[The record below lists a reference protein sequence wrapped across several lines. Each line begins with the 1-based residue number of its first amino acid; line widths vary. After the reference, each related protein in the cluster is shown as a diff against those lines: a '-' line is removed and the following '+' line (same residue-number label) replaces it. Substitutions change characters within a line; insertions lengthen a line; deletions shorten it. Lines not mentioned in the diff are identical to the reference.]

1 MTSELTIYYNTL
13 FSLVSQSTENISKK
27 PRDYLTILYKM
38 GYTKEYAIGFVQFL
52 FGMIGSFI
60 IILWITQQVQQLES
74 FV

>member
-1 MTSELTIYYNTL
+1 
-13 FSLVSQSTENISKK
+13 
-27 PRDYLTILYKM
+27 M